1 MTVDV
6 KEYVSGVVSLLKR
19 SGAKEVYVFGSL
31 AKGQLAEYSDVDIA
45 VSGLPVGV
53 LYRLIAEL
61 TEMLDRP
68 VDLVEL
74 DKDNPFSRYL
84 KTSKE
89 LRRVG

>member
-6 KEYVSGVVSLLKR
+6 TKYISGVVSLLKNA
-19 SGAKEVYVFGSL
+19 GAKEVYVFGSL
-31 AKGQLAEYSDVDIA
+31 VKGQLTEHSDVDIA

-53 LYRLIAEL
+53 LYRLIAEA
-61 TEMLDRP
+61 TEMLNRP

-74 DKDNPFSRYL
+74 DKDNPFTRYL
-84 KTSKE
+84 KTSEE

>member
-6 KEYVSGVVSLLKR
+6 TEFVSDVVSLLKR
-19 SGAKEVYVFGSL
+19 AGAKEVYVFGSL
-31 AKGQLAEYSDVDIA
+31 AKGELTEHSDVDIA

-53 LYRLIAEL
+53 FYRLIAEVSEIL
-61 TEMLDRP
+61 HRP

-74 DKDNPFSRYL
+74 DKDNPFTRYL
-84 KTSKE
+84 RESRE